1 MAKTFEHNTIRAG
14 NQSASQPAVSLCDK
28 GADGHVDARCA
39 ALYAGLTGWT
49 ESDVDA
55 CCAGRSVRAAARL
68 QDKNMATIDEELGQ
82 IERDIRTLK
91 IEFEQY
97 FGGGRSRPPTDTQW
111 RLETN
116 LKRYADRT
124 AELTSGQRFR
134 YSNLAST
141 YAKYQDMWRKKL
153 IQKESGTTQ
162 HHYGAAA
169 KAIQAERSRKVA
181 VEQMQTRAAETAAT
195 NGENTDAAVSAAT
208 AVAHAAAEA
217 AARAAEARHAAS
229 DFAMAFSDPENEAEK
244 VEKLYQRLVQA
255 RTETG
260 EKAGVPSLKDFE
272 KFVRQK
278 TKDLK
283 DKGGREI
290 EYTVSIENGRVKLKA
305 RVSN

>member
-1 MAKTFEHNTIRAG
+1 M
-14 NQSASQPAVSLCDK
+14 PAPRGV
-28 GADGHVDARCA
+28 GE
-39 ALYAGLTGWT
+39 T
-49 ESDVDA
+49 
-55 CCAGRSVRAAARL
+55 
-68 QDKNMATIDEELGQ
+68 NMATIDEELGQ

-116 LKRYADRT
+116 LKRYADRS

-181 VEQMQTRAAETAAT
+181 MEQMETRAAET
-195 NGENTDAAVSAAT
+195 SAANAENAESAGVST
-208 AVAHAAAEA
+208 AVATAHAAAEA
-217 AARAAEARHAAS
+217 AARAAEARQAAS
-229 DFAMAFSDPENEAEK
+229 DFAMAFSDPENETEK
-244 VEKLYQRLVQA
+244 VEKLYQRLVEA

-272 KFVRQK
+272 RFVRQK

-305 RVSN
+305 RVSS

>member
-1 MAKTFEHNTIRAG
+1 
-14 NQSASQPAVSLCDK
+14 
-28 GADGHVDARCA
+28 
-39 ALYAGLTGWT
+39 
-49 ESDVDA
+49 
-55 CCAGRSVRAAARL
+55 
-68 QDKNMATIDEELGQ
+68 MATIDEELGQ

-116 LKRYADRT
+116 LKRYSDR
-124 AELTSGQRFR
+124 AGELSSGQRFR

-153 IQKESGTTQ
+153 IQKESGTPQ

-169 KAIQAERSRKVA
+169 KAIEAERARKTAEDAMRTRIAAEAA
-181 VEQMQTRAAETAAT
+181 VKTLAEDTAVSSATAIAHAAADAATRAAE
-195 NGENTDAAVSAAT
+195 V
-208 AVAHAAAEA
+208 
-217 AARAAEARHAAS
+217 RHAA
-229 DFAMAFSDPENEAEK
+229 DFALALSDPDHETEK
-244 VEKLYQRLVQA
+244 VEKLYQRLVEA

-272 KFVRQK
+272 RFVRQK

-283 DKGGREI
+283 EKGGREI
-290 EYTVSIENGRVKLKA
+290 EYTVSIEGGHVKLKA
-305 RVSN
+305 RVSS